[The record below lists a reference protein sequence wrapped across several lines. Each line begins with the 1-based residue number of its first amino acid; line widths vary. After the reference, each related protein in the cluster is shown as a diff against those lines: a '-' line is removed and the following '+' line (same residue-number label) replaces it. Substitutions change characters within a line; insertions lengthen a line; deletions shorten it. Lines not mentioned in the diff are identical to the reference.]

1 MWISGS
7 DDLFMYLIHKIK
19 IPIYSGNSTLRTLAI
34 ISNQYEN
41 LLKLEKYCSILQL
54 FTCGTFFAKFEIK
67 QYSDTLF

>member
-41 LLKLEKYCSILQL
+41 LLELKKYYSILQP
-54 FTCGTFFAKFEIK
+54 FTCGTCFAKFEIK